1 MPTVPI
7 YQRQTAPEMAPVNN
21 VNLRL
26 PQQGLGEQLAE
37 VGGNY
42 MQAIGQQKQKQDLAD
57 MQDMVNQFSVFAD
70 DLYNNPQNGLVTLQG
85 KNAIGQGEAR
95 AGQISAKAT
104 EMRDSLP
111 EYMRPMFDQQIQP
124 LGRSYGNK
132 FRQYDVGQKQQY
144 EAQVYSSGNELAE
157 VQARG
162 LWNDPVAFGEVMQ
175 SRFEATDMYADAYG
189 MPDEWR
195 VAQKV
200 KTKERAA
207 SSALDTWIA
216 DDPLGYITRN
226 GEPSDVGGVA
236 RTPVQ
241 GGSSLALGIE
251 NNNPGNIEFSDK
263 NPWEGQTGSD
273 GRFAKFATPE
283 HGIRALGKNLLS
295 YNRLHGLDTVGGI
308 ITRWAPPKE
317 NKTEAYIKA
326 ICDRLGVGANDQ
338 IDVTNP
344 RTLAELCAGI
354 IRQEN
359 GKDSASTISADQ
371 ISNGVSAALGITA
384 LESPK
389 RYNGNTVYD
398 AASPQDQARANRYAM
413 QVLNQRRAQQ
423 SDLLD
428 QQVKNIY
435 AATDEGQQPDYVP
448 SQQSFIDSAKNPT
461 VGLRKWQDM
470 QEQLRYGGVIAA
482 SKDMSPTAREALL
495 EEARP
500 TDPNS
505 PNFAAQQQRWSKM
518 KAKFS
523 ELDKEW
529 ERNQGRTMVTN
540 ALNNGVALDPSNKSN
555 KDAADSYFDSN
566 LSNFNIKNNEDV
578 NAVTS
583 FVAKTGIIPTKLS
596 SQLNAASAVKDPNVA
611 IPAAELVSRIYDTN
625 PAALSNMPKEK
636 QSFYLNAKRL
646 KDAGVDPKEA
656 VEQAYNLAYNQTD
669 SLKAQLASEQGSS
682 SYKKDR
688 LKAASDFVS
697 DRSQFF
703 RIDPSA
709 KDTNTDAARFRQ
721 DYESLYDLNY
731 RVSGG
736 DADIAK
742 KLTSQQIARAW
753 SISEVNG
760 SAQLMK
766 YAPEALYQ
774 GGPSGWQAQQWEEE
788 KQRLTYGEK
797 SDPIETST
805 NALGATSGRPGVA
818 TTTTPERK
826 VKGDVILVPDVS
838 TPRNGD
844 YAIMISDKD
853 KDGVPTL
860 QPYYDADGRPLRYRP
875 DLESWK
881 PYQELLTD
889 QKVSVEQTMQKAQER
904 RGFYDTHREFDN
916 QYQEGH
922 EKRIEKQ
929 KTQLKNYFRWGK
941 E

>member
-7 YQRQTAPEMAPVNN
+7 SQRQTAPEMAPVNN

-26 PQQGLGEQLAE
+26 PQQGLGEQLAQ

-42 MQAIGQQKQKQDLAD
+42 IQVIGQEKEKQDLAFA
-57 MQDMVNQFSVFAD
+57 QNALLQFQQKAD
-70 DLYNNPQNGLVTLQG
+70 DLINNPQTGLITKQG
-85 KNAIGQGEAR
+85 ANAIGQGEALASQLGPMAAEAFDSIPDGPAKER
-95 AGQISAKAT
+95 FRNQFQTAGQPIANRARQYEVGQRQQFESGQQQGLLANLQKQA
-104 EMRDSLP
+104 RDSYDDN
-111 EYMRPMFDQQIQP
+111 EMFTSSLSLGGQQI
-124 LGRSYGNK
+124 
-132 FRQYDVGQKQQY
+132 V
-144 EAQVYSSGNELAE
+144 
-157 VQARG
+157 
-162 LWNDPVAFGEVMQ
+162 
-175 SRFEATDMYADAYG
+175 AYG
-189 MPDEWR
+189 QAHGQSPEEIEDNWNRFRESAAHE
-195 VAQKV
+195 VLNA
-200 KTKERAA
+200 RASTGRYEQYLA
-207 SSALDTWIA
+207 K
-216 DDPLGYITRN
+216 N
-226 GEPSDVGGVA
+226 GEPSDTGGVPRFSA
-236 RTPVQ
+236 H
-241 GGSSLALGIE
+241 GNSSASRGLR
-251 NNNPGNIEFSDK
+251 NNNPGNIEASAE

-273 GRFAKFATPE
+273 GRFAKFETPE
-283 HGIRALGKNLLS
+283 HGIRALGKNLLA
-295 YNRLHGLDTVGGI
+295 YNKRHGLDTVGEM

-317 NKTEAYIKA
+317 NDTASYIKA
-326 ICDRLGVGANDQ
+326 ICAQLGVGANDQ

-344 RTLAELCAGI
+344 RTLAALCAGI
-354 IRQEN
+354 VQQEN
-359 GKDSASTISADQ
+359 GGQPYSADQ
-371 ISNGVSAALGITA
+371 INNGVSAALGLTE
-384 LESPK
+384 LTGSSK
-389 RYNGNTVYD
+389 RRTGD
-398 AASPQDQARANRYAM
+398 AAFDSASPAAQGAYLRQLQSMENEQRALYAAQMGTSIKDAYSALDEGMQPGQLPTQADLVNAYGPAKGLRQWQDLQDQKA
-413 QVLNQRRAQQ
+413 
-423 SDLLD
+423 
-428 QQVKNIY
+428 
-435 AATDEGQQPDYVP
+435 
-448 SQQSFIDSAKNPT
+448 
-461 VGLRKWQDM
+461 
-470 QEQLRYGGVIAA
+470 YGGVIAA
-482 SKDMSPTAREALL
+482 SKDMSPAAREDLL
-495 EEARP
+495 ERLRP
-500 TDPNS
+500 NDPNAE
-505 PNFAAQQQRWSKM
+505 NFAANQQRWSKM

-566 LSNFNIKNNEDV
+566 LSNFNIKNNDDV

-625 PAALSNMPKEK
+625 PAAVSNMPKEK

-669 SLKAQLASEQGSS
+669 ALKAQLASEQGSS

-697 DRSQFF
+697 DRSQLF

-709 KDTNTDAARFRQ
+709 KDTNTDTARFRQ

-742 KLTSQQIARAW
+742 KLTSQQVARAW

-788 KQRLTYGEK
+788 KQRLTFGEK

-805 NALGATSGRPGVA
+805 NALGVTSGRPGIA

-853 KDGVPTL
+853 KEGVPTL

-889 QKVSVEQTMQKAQER
+889 QKASVEQTMQNAQER

>member
-7 YQRQTAPEMAPVNN
+7 SQRQTAPEMALVNN

-26 PQQGLGEQLAE
+26 PQQGLGEQLAQ

-42 MQAIGQQKQKQDLAD
+42 IQVIGQEKEKQDLAFA
-57 MQDMVNQFSVFAD
+57 QNALLQFQQKAD
-70 DLYNNPQNGLVTLQG
+70 DLINNPQTGLITKQG
-85 KNAIGQGEAR
+85 ANAIGQGEALANQLGPMAAEAFDSIPDGPAKER
-95 AGQISAKAT
+95 FRNQFQTAGQPIANRARQYEVGQRQQFESGQQQGLLANLQKQA
-104 EMRDSLP
+104 RDSYDDN
-111 EYMRPMFDQQIQP
+111 EMFTSSLSLGGQQI
-124 LGRSYGNK
+124 
-132 FRQYDVGQKQQY
+132 V
-144 EAQVYSSGNELAE
+144 
-157 VQARG
+157 
-162 LWNDPVAFGEVMQ
+162 
-175 SRFEATDMYADAYG
+175 AYG
-189 MPDEWR
+189 QAHGQSPEEIEDNWNRFRESAAHE
-195 VAQKV
+195 VLNA
-200 KTKERAA
+200 RASTGRYEQYLA
-207 SSALDTWIA
+207 K
-216 DDPLGYITRN
+216 N
-226 GEPSDVGGVA
+226 GEPSDTGGVPRFSA
-236 RTPVQ
+236 H
-241 GGSSLALGIE
+241 GNSSASRGLR
-251 NNNPGNIEFSDK
+251 NNNPGNIEASAD

-273 GRFAKFATPE
+273 GRFAKFETPE
-283 HGIRALGKNLLS
+283 HGIRALGKNLLA
-295 YNRLHGLDTVGGI
+295 YNKRHGLDTVGEM

-317 NKTEAYIKA
+317 NDTDSYIKA
-326 ICDRLGVGANDQ
+326 ICAQLGVGANDQ

-344 RTLAELCAGI
+344 RTLAALCAGI
-354 IRQEN
+354 VAHEN
-359 GKDSASTISADQ
+359 GDQPYSADQ
-371 ISNGVSAALGITA
+371 ISNGVSAALGLTE
-384 LESPK
+384 LTGSNK
-389 RYNGNTVYD
+389 RRTGD
-398 AASPQDQARANRYAM
+398 AAFDSASPAAQGAYLRQLQAMENEQRAMYAAQMGTSIKDAYSALDEGMQPGQLPTQADLVNAYGPVKGLRQWQDLQDQKA
-413 QVLNQRRAQQ
+413 
-423 SDLLD
+423 
-428 QQVKNIY
+428 
-435 AATDEGQQPDYVP
+435 
-448 SQQSFIDSAKNPT
+448 
-461 VGLRKWQDM
+461 
-470 QEQLRYGGVIAA
+470 YGGVIAA
-482 SKDMSPTAREALL
+482 SKDMSPAAREDLL
-495 EEARP
+495 ERLRP
-500 TDPNS
+500 NDPNAE
-505 PNFAAQQQRWSKM
+505 NFAANQQRWSKM

-566 LSNFNIKNNEDV
+566 LSNFNIKNNDDV

-583 FVAKTGIIPTKLS
+583 FVAKTGIIPSRLS

-625 PAALSNMPKEK
+625 PAAVSNMPKEK

-646 KDAGVDPKEA
+646 KDAGVDPEAA

-669 SLKAQLASEQGSS
+669 ALKAQLASEQGSS

-774 GGPSGWQAQQWEEE
+774 GGPSGWQAQQWEEAKYSIKYGRE
-788 KQRLTYGEK
+788 KENKTTEEK
-797 SDPIETST
+797 LRDLKTQQV
-805 NALGATSGRPGVA
+805 GVA
-818 TTTTPERK
+818 TIVQAPEIK
-826 VKGDVILVPDVS
+826 PVISGEPILVPDVN
-838 TPRNGD
+838 TPRNRD
-844 YAIMISDKD
+844 YAVMISDKD

-860 QPYYDADGRPLRYRP
+860 RPYYDADGIPVRYRP

-881 PYQELLTD
+881 PYQELLSDQRESTE
-889 QKVSVEQTMQKAQER
+889 QKVKKAHER
-904 RGFYDTHREFDN
+904 ASFYGTHREFDK
-916 QYQEGH
+916 QYREGH
-922 EKRIEKQ
+922 EKRVEKF
-929 KTQLKNYFRWGK
+929 KDYFRWSN